1 MRIEEELADM
11 LEEKIN
17 HTIRGVSETLNILL
31 SQNKVTVDEI
41 VYLVSSLQPS
51 FRILSKKW
59 VLEILYVLL
68 ISGSLNFSQLKRIIK
83 INQSSLSLKLR
94 ELEELKYIERKEIS
108 RKNIKYS
115 LTERGKNIALL
126 SIPLLYYISREEM
139 L

>member
-1 MRIEEELADM
+1 M